1 MLIPGEKER
10 GIFMDFYCRLI
21 NREYPLERD
30 YIPDDLI
37 PCDFPFAAAE
47 HAEKRLLRSTAAQ
60 AAKALIEYGKSFG
73 CSLYGISGYRSY
85 ARQQEIYEKRLAQAG
100 LLHTARYIA
109 RPGESEHQSGL
120 ALDLSCPAVSLELE
134 ESFAETWEG
143 RWLAAYAPMFGF
155 ILRYPRGKE
164 KITGYAWEPWHIR
177 YVGKSL
183 ALYLALTGMTLE
195 EYHRI

>member
-85 ARQQEIYEKRLAQAG
+85 
-100 LLHTARYIA
+100 LHTARYIA

-134 ESFAETWEG
+134 ESFAETGEG